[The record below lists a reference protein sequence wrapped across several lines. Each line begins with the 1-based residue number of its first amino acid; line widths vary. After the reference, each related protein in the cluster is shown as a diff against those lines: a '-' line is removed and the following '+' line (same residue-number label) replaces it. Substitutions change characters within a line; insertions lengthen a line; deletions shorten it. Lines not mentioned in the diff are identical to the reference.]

1 MGVLPIIAMPR
12 ILAGA
17 YRIMRDLTGVYP
29 RYRGA
34 TDTCRERVWR
44 RRYLSSFECEA

>member
-29 RYRGA
+29 RYPGA
-34 TDTCRERVWR
+34 TDTCIESLAAAVS
-44 RRYLSSFECEA
+44 LVV